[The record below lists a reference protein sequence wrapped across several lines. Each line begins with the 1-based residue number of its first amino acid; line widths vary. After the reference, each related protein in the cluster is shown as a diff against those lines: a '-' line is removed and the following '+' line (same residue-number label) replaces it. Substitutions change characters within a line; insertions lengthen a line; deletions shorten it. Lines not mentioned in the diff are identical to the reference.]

1 MDEIQYLPLEALR
14 ESPFNPRQSYD
25 TQALEKLAFTIKCD
39 GVLQPLEVRP
49 IPGQFDNPDAV
60 ERYEIVF
67 GHRRF
72 RASKLAGLERVPCI
86 VRERSDEDAARVQ
99 LVENIQRDEVNPL
112 EQAAAFRRLMT
123 QHGLKAEDLA
133 AQIGKSRAWVYS
145 QLKLLNLT
153 PELQQEVSSGRMNAE
168 VAVQVA
174 SLHPKLQP
182 EFVKRITFESADENG
197 QKRVEFQSSRSVK
210 VVMRSY
216 FLQSLTNA
224 EFNLEDPDLR
234 PHTPACSECPKCTR
248 NDPDLFETYGP
259 DACTDSECFTDKTN
273 AQLRRQVAEHEAQG
287 LRVIR
292 GDEAQTVAPNGYVS
306 YQSPY
311 KAVEAHASGGMR
323 YVDAMA
329 KMGDD
334 APPVVVIYC
343 THNTE
348 HSVSMAIS
356 EADAERVR
364 EFLREGEAQDDADGP
379 SQDSEDELTPEQQ
392 AVRSPH
398 TWWVIEREIVRRV
411 MAAPQRTVD
420 ELRLVAHTMVD
431 SYYDLPEP
439 AVQAFGWR
447 EQIDAWL
454 ESSDGSFCEEDWL
467 HWYIEQM
474 AADDLG
480 RLVVV
485 LAISQVPVKGKHVET
500 HAEKLA
506 LCQAYGIDPLD
517 PERAEP
523 LPTPSTAARAAE
535 EAAADQ
541 PVSKPKRASKK
552 AAPAPAP
559 ANGELDLVGGDMH
572 PELDRK
578 VKDVP
583 ADAGDEVMNEQASP
597 AGEVVA

>member
-1 MDEIQYLPLEALR
+1 MDEIQYLPVEALR

-25 TQALEKLAFTIKCD
+25 HKALEQLAFGIQCD

-49 IPGQFDNPDAV
+49 IPGQFDAPDAV

-72 RASKLAGLERVPCI
+72 RASKLAGLAQVPCI
-86 VRERSDEDAARVQ
+86 VRERSDEDAGRVQ
-99 LVENIQRDEVNPL
+99 LVENIQREEVNPL

-123 QHGLKAEDLA
+123 QHGLKAEDLG

-182 EFVKRITFESADENG
+182 EFVKRIKLESADENG
-197 QKRVEFQSSRSVK
+197 QKRVEFQSSRFVRQ
-210 VVMRSY
+210 VMRNY

-224 EFNLEDPDLR
+224 EFDLEDPDLR
-234 PHTPACSECPKCTR
+234 PRTPACSQCPKCTR
-248 NDPDLFETYGP
+248 NDPDLLETYGP
-259 DACTDSECFTDKTN
+259 NACTDSECFTDKTN

-292 GDEAQTVAPNGYVS
+292 GDEAQVVAPNGYVS

-311 KAVEAHASGGMR
+311 RVVKGHACGGMT
-323 YVDAMA
+323 YEEAMA

-348 HSVSMAIS
+348 HSVLMAIS
-356 EADAERVR
+356 DADAERVR
-364 EFLREGEAQDDADGP
+364 KFLLSSEPQDD
-379 SQDSEDELTPEQQ
+379 EDEGGDTLTPEEE
-392 AVRSPH
+392 AVGPPH
-398 TWWVIEREIVRRV
+398 WGRICTHIMRRV
-411 MAAPQRTVD
+411 IAQRHRTLD
-420 ELRLVAHTMVD
+420 ELRMVAETLAEDCYELPAPLVEA
-431 SYYDLPEP
+431 Y
-439 AVQAFGWR
+439 GWR
-447 EQIDAWL
+447 ETIDAWR
-454 ESSDGSFCEEDWL
+454 EQDDDRCERDWL
-467 HWYIEQM
+467 LDQIGLM
-474 AADDLG
+474 TADELG
-480 RLVVV
+480 ALIVCFAVW
-485 LAISQVPVKGKHVET
+485 AVPVHTVNRGYMQQ
-500 HAEKLA
+500 KLTV
-506 LCQAYGIDPLD
+506 CRAYGIDPLD

-535 EAAADQ
+535 EASSDQ
-541 PVSKPKRASKK
+541 PGSKPKRPSKK
-552 AAPAPAP
+552 AAPAPAH

-572 PELDRK
+572 PELARK
-578 VKDVP
+578 VKDEP

-597 AGEVVA
+597 AGEVAA